1 VWKRITAVIVEW
13 QRAEAPLVPQAQ
25 GRPLESP
32 ERRGRLRRSRKPT
45 ILFQWTSHGP
55 YHLDR
60 LEAVHAARITD
71 LDIAGVAITSS
82 TDTHPW
88 ERVSSEHVKIYNLLD
103 RKFQDTTAW
112 QRLVRRLSDLRNYKI
127 KYAFLCNHDL
137 IDTLAVAVVLRLLGA
152 KVYLMMDSKFDD
164 KKRWLWRELLKSFYL
179 LPYHGALVSGRRS
192 RDYAEFLGMRSDRL
206 FEGYD
211 TVSVARIRALAQ
223 AQPAPEGTPFA
234 LRHFTV
240 VARLVPKKNLF
251 LAIDAYARYRQAAGA
266 DARALHLCGTGEL
279 EESLRADVARRELAG
294 VEFRSWLGA
303 EAVAKALATSLALIL
318 PSVEEQWGLVVNEA
332 LAMGVP
338 ILCSDNVGARDS
350 LVRTAVNGY
359 VFESDNSEGLAHLMT
374 RVATD
379 EQEWRRM
386 AEAAAEFSYKG
397 DTCQFVSGVAKVLGH
412 GKSALGAIER

>member
-1 VWKRITAVIVEW
+1 MMRV
-13 QRAEAPLVPQAQ
+13 
-25 GRPLESP
+25 
-32 ERRGRLRRSRKPT
+32 RKPT
-45 ILFQWTSHGP
+45 ILFQWISHGP

-71 LDIAGVAITSS
+71 LDIVGAAITSS
-82 TDTHPW
+82 DEYSW
-88 ERVSSEHVKIYNLLD
+88 ERTSSEHVKIYDLFVD
-103 RKFQDTTAW
+103 QKFQETGTW
-112 QRLVRRLSDLRNYKI
+112 QRLVRRLSDLRNYNI
-127 KYAFLCNHDL
+127 KYAFLCNYNL

-152 KVYLMMDSKFDD
+152 KVYLMMPVKFDD
-164 KKRWLWRELLKSFYL
+164 KKRWLWRELLKSFFL
-179 LPYHGALVSGRRS
+179 LPYHGGLVSGRRS
-192 RDYAEFLGMRSDRL
+192 RDYFEFLGMRSDRL

-240 VARLVPKKNLF
+240 VARHVPKKNLH

-266 DARALHLCGTGEL
+266 DARALHLCGSGEL
-279 EESLRADVARRELAG
+279 EESLRADVARRGLTG
-294 VEFRSWLGA
+294 VEFRGWLGA
-303 EAVAKALATSLALIL
+303 EAVAKVLATSLTLIL

-359 VFESDNSEGLAHLMT
+359 VFESDNGEGLAHLMT
-374 RVATD
+374 RMATD
-379 EQEWRRM
+379 EHEWRRM
-386 AEAAAEFSYKG
+386 AEAAGEFSNKG

>member
-1 VWKRITAVIVEW
+1 V
-13 QRAEAPLVPQAQ
+13 
-25 GRPLESP
+25 
-32 ERRGRLRRSRKPT
+32 RKPT
-45 ILFQWTSHGP
+45 ILFQWISHGP

-60 LEAVHAARITD
+60 LEAVHAACITK
-71 LDIAGVAITSS
+71 LDIVGAAIASS
-82 TDTHPW
+82 TDWHSW
-88 ERVSSEHVKIYNLLD
+88 ERVSSEHVKIYDLFVD
-103 RKFQDTTAW
+103 QKFQETSTW
-112 QRLVRRLSDLRNYKI
+112 QRLVRRLSDLRNYDI
-127 KYAFLCNHDL
+127 KYAFLCNHNL
-137 IDTLAVAVVLRLLGA
+137 IDTLAVAVVLRLSGA

-164 KKRWLWRELLKSFYL
+164 KKRWLWRELLKSFFL

-192 RDYAEFLGMRSDRL
+192 RDYVEFLGMRSDRL

-240 VARLVPKKNLF
+240 VARHMPKKNLL

-279 EESLRADVARRELAG
+279 EESLRADVARRDLAG
-294 VEFRSWLGA
+294 VEFRGWLGA
-303 EAVAKALATSLALIL
+303 EAVAKVLATSLTLIL

-359 VFESDNSEGLAHLMT
+359 VFESDNGEGLAHLMT

-379 EQEWRRM
+379 EHEWRRM
-386 AEAAAEFSYKG
+386 AEAACEFSYKG

-412 GKSALGAIER
+412 GKSALGASER

>member
-1 VWKRITAVIVEW
+1 MMRV
-13 QRAEAPLVPQAQ
+13 
-25 GRPLESP
+25 
-32 ERRGRLRRSRKPT
+32 RKPT
-45 ILFQWTSHGP
+45 MLFQWISHGP

-71 LDIAGVAITSS
+71 LDIVGAAITSS
-82 TDTHPW
+82 DEYSW
-88 ERVSSEHVKIYNLLD
+88 ERTSSEHVKIYDLFVD
-103 RKFQDTTAW
+103 QKFQETGTW
-112 QRLVRRLSDLRNYKI
+112 QRLVRRLSDLRNYNI
-127 KYAFLCNHDL
+127 KYAFLCNYNL

-152 KVYLMMDSKFDD
+152 KVYLMMPVKFDD
-164 KKRWLWRELLKSFYL
+164 KKRWLWRELLKSFFL
-179 LPYHGALVSGRRS
+179 LPYHGGLVSGRRS
-192 RDYAEFLGMRSDRL
+192 RDYFEFLGMRSDRL

-240 VARLVPKKNLF
+240 VARHVPKKNLH

-279 EESLRADVARRELAG
+279 EESLRADVARRGLTG
-294 VEFRSWLGA
+294 VEFRGWLGA
-303 EAVAKALATSLALIL
+303 EAVAKVLATSLTLIL

-359 VFESDNSEGLAHLMT
+359 VCESDNGEGLAHLMT
-374 RVATD
+374 RMATD
-379 EQEWRRM
+379 EHEWRRM
-386 AEAAAEFSYKG
+386 AEAAGEFSNKG

>member
-1 VWKRITAVIVEW
+1 M
-13 QRAEAPLVPQAQ
+13 
-25 GRPLESP
+25 
-32 ERRGRLRRSRKPT
+32 LRVRKPT
-45 ILFQWTSHGP
+45 ILFQWISHGP

-71 LDIAGVAITSS
+71 LDIVGAAITSFDEYS
-82 TDTHPW
+82 W
-88 ERVSSEHVKIYNLLD
+88 ERASSEHIKIYDLFVD
-103 RKFQDTTAW
+103 QKFQETGTW
-112 QRLVRRLSDLRNYKI
+112 QRLVRRLSDLRNYNI
-127 KYAFLCNHDL
+127 KYAFLCNYNL

-152 KVYLMMDSKFDD
+152 KVYLMTDSKFDD
-164 KKRWLWRELLKSFYL
+164 KKRWLWRESLKSFFL
-179 LPYHGALVSGRRS
+179 LPYHGALISGRRS
-192 RDYAEFLGMRSDRL
+192 RDYSEFLGMRSDRL

-240 VARLVPKKNLF
+240 VARHVPKKNLL
-251 LAIDAYARYRQAAGA
+251 LAIDAYARYRQAVGA
-266 DARALHLCGTGEL
+266 DARALHLCGSGEL
-279 EESLRADVARRELAG
+279 EESLRDHVARRGLTG
-294 VEFRSWLGA
+294 VEFRGRLGA
-303 EAVAKALATSLALIL
+303 EAVAKVLATSLTLIL

-338 ILCSDNVGARDS
+338 ILCSVNVGARDS

-359 VFESDNSEGLAHLMT
+359 VFESDNDEGLAQLMT

-379 EQEWRRM
+379 EREWRRM
-386 AEAAAEFSYKG
+386 AVAAGEFSYKG

-412 GKSALGAIER
+412 GKSGLGAIER

>member
-1 VWKRITAVIVEW
+1 
-13 QRAEAPLVPQAQ
+13 
-25 GRPLESP
+25 
-32 ERRGRLRRSRKPT
+32 
-45 ILFQWTSHGP
+45 
-55 YHLDR
+55 LDR

-71 LDIAGVAITSS
+71 LDIVGAAIASSDEYSWERTSS
-82 TDTHPW
+82 K
-88 ERVSSEHVKIYNLLD
+88 HVKIYDLFVD
-103 RKFQDTTAW
+103 QKFQETGTW
-112 QRLVRRLSDLRNYKI
+112 QRLVRRLSDLRNYNI
-127 KYAFLCNHDL
+127 KYAFLCNYNL

-152 KVYLMMDSKFDD
+152 KVYLMMPVKFDD
-164 KKRWLWRELLKSFYL
+164 KKRWLWRELLKSFFL
-179 LPYHGALVSGRRS
+179 LPYHGGLVSGRRS
-192 RDYAEFLGMRSDRL
+192 RDYFEFLGMRSDRL

-240 VARLVPKKNLF
+240 VARHVPKKNLH

-266 DARALHLCGTGEL
+266 DARALHLCGSGEL
-279 EESLRADVARRELAG
+279 EESLRADVARRGLTG
-294 VEFRSWLGA
+294 VEFRGWLGA
-303 EAVAKALATSLALIL
+303 EAVAKVLATSLTLIL

-359 VFESDNSEGLAHLMT
+359 VFESDNGEGLAHLMT
-374 RVATD
+374 RMATD
-379 EQEWRRM
+379 EHEWRRM
-386 AEAAAEFSYKG
+386 AEAAGEFSNKG

>member
-1 VWKRITAVIVEW
+1 MMRV
-13 QRAEAPLVPQAQ
+13 
-25 GRPLESP
+25 
-32 ERRGRLRRSRKPT
+32 RKPT
-45 ILFQWTSHGP
+45 ILFQWISHGP

-71 LDIAGVAITSS
+71 LDIVGAAITSS
-82 TDTHPW
+82 DEYSW
-88 ERVSSEHVKIYNLLD
+88 ERTSSEHVKIYDLFVD
-103 RKFQDTTAW
+103 QKFQETGTW
-112 QRLVRRLSDLRNYKI
+112 QRLVRRLSDLRNYNI
-127 KYAFLCNHDL
+127 KYAFLCNYNL

-152 KVYLMMDSKFDD
+152 KVYLMMPVKFDD
-164 KKRWLWRELLKSFYL
+164 KKRWLWRELLKSFFL
-179 LPYHGALVSGRRS
+179 LPYHGGLVSGRRS
-192 RDYAEFLGMRSDRL
+192 RDYFEFLGMRSDRL

-240 VARLVPKKNLF
+240 VARHVPKKNLH

-266 DARALHLCGTGEL
+266 DARALHLCGSGEL
-279 EESLRADVARRELAG
+279 EESLRADVARRGLTG
-294 VEFRSWLGA
+294 VEFRGWLGA
-303 EAVAKALATSLALIL
+303 EAVAKVLATSLTLIL

-359 VFESDNSEGLAHLMT
+359 VFESDNGEGLAHLMT
-374 RVATD
+374 RMATD
-379 EQEWRRM
+379 EHEWRRM
-386 AEAAAEFSYKG
+386 AEA
-397 DTCQFVSGVAKVLGH
+397 SGSRGVLGWWAH
-412 GKSALGAIER
+412 ADRFERRKGFGSPYRRGSSDRKSVV

>member
-1 VWKRITAVIVEW
+1 VNALAVWKRITGTIVES
-13 QRAEAPLVPQAQ
+13 QRAEAPLAPQAQ
-25 GRPLESP
+25 GRPLEGP
-32 ERRGRLRRSRKPT
+32 DRTPRLRRSRKPI
-45 ILFQWTSHGP
+45 ILFQWASHGP

-60 LEAVHAARITD
+60 LEALHAARITD
-71 LDIAGVAITSS
+71 LEIVGAATTAS
-82 TDTHPW
+82 TDSHAW
-88 ERVSSEHVKIYNLLD
+88 DRVSSERVNLYNLVD
-103 RKFQDTTAW
+103 QTFQKTSAW
-112 QRLVRRLSDLRNYKI
+112 QRLIPRLSDLKNYKI

-164 KKRWLWRELLKSFYL
+164 RKRWVWRELLKSAFL

-192 RDYAEFLGMRSDRL
+192 RDYAEFLGMRPDRL

-223 AQPAPEGTPFA
+223 ALPAPEGTPFA

-240 VARLVPKKNLF
+240 VARLVPKKNLL

-266 DARALHLCGTGEL
+266 DARALHICGVGEL
-279 EESLRADVARRELAG
+279 EETLRADVARRELG
-294 VEFRSWLGA
+294 GIEFRGWLGA
-303 EAVAKALATSLALIL
+303 ETVAQVLSASLALIL
-318 PSVEEQWGLVVNEA
+318 PSIEDQWGLVVNEA

-359 VFESDNSEGLAHLMT
+359 VFETDNGEGLAHLMT
-374 RVATD
+374 RMAAD
-379 EQEWRRM
+379 ESEWRRM
-386 AEAAAEFSYKG
+386 AHAANEFSSKG
-397 DTCQFVSGVAKVLGH
+397 DTCQFVSGVAKVLGL
-412 GKSALGAIER
+412 GKPKA

>member
-1 VWKRITAVIVEW
+1 MRV
-13 QRAEAPLVPQAQ
+13 
-25 GRPLESP
+25 RPCSVNENRFL
-32 ERRGRLRRSRKPT
+32 
-45 ILFQWTSHGP
+45 
-55 YHLDR
+55 
-60 LEAVHAARITD
+60 
-71 LDIAGVAITSS
+71 
-82 TDTHPW
+82 
-88 ERVSSEHVKIYNLLD
+88 VSSCC
-103 RKFQDTTAW
+103 Q
-112 QRLVRRLSDLRNYKI
+112 
-127 KYAFLCNHDL
+127 
-137 IDTLAVAVVLRLLGA
+137 
-152 KVYLMMDSKFDD
+152 
-164 KKRWLWRELLKSFYL
+164 
-179 LPYHGALVSGRRS
+179 S
-192 RDYAEFLGMRSDRL
+192 R
-206 FEGYD
+206 
-211 TVSVARIRALAQ
+211 
-223 AQPAPEGTPFA
+223 
-234 LRHFTV
+234 
-240 VARLVPKKNLF
+240 
-251 LAIDAYARYRQAAGA
+251 
-266 DARALHLCGTGEL
+266 
-279 EESLRADVARRELAG
+279 ARRELAG

>member
-1 VWKRITAVIVEW
+1 MMRV
-13 QRAEAPLVPQAQ
+13 
-25 GRPLESP
+25 
-32 ERRGRLRRSRKPT
+32 RKPT
-45 ILFQWTSHGP
+45 ILFQWISHGP

-71 LDIAGVAITSS
+71 LDIVGAAIASS
-82 TDTHPW
+82 DEYSW
-88 ERVSSEHVKIYNLLD
+88 ERTSSEHVKIYDLFVD
-103 RKFQDTTAW
+103 QKFQETGTW
-112 QRLVRRLSDLRNYKI
+112 QRLVRRLSDLRNYNI
-127 KYAFLCNHDL
+127 KYAFLCNYNL

-152 KVYLMMDSKFDD
+152 KVYLMMPVKFDD
-164 KKRWLWRELLKSFYL
+164 KKRWLWRELLKSFFL
-179 LPYHGALVSGRRS
+179 LPYHGGLVSGRRS
-192 RDYAEFLGMRSDRL
+192 RDYFEFLGMRSDRL

-240 VARLVPKKNLF
+240 VARHVPKKNLH

-279 EESLRADVARRELAG
+279 EESLRADVARRGLTG
-294 VEFRSWLGA
+294 VEFRGWLGA
-303 EAVAKALATSLALIL
+303 EAVAKVLATSLTLIL

-359 VFESDNSEGLAHLMT
+359 VFESDNGEGLAHLMT
-374 RVATD
+374 RMATD
-379 EQEWRRM
+379 EHEWRRM
-386 AEAAAEFSYKG
+386 AEAAGEFSNKG